1 MALILMVAAGV
12 LLAFLLLPLLGPIA
26 MIAISIAV
34 IAWLGYC
41 IFAAIGVGMA
51 AVELTKDAVKKSKDT
66 AKETKAAMEKVKA
79 AQQPSLKARVK
90 AEPAFALGLTSV
102 QELLTL
108 EGLKGKP
115 AGLWYQY
122 VLNDRLCNCCKTG
135 MFRVEDQLNRNY
147 LEQYLEKVV
156 RKGGTAPLPRA
167 QELSRVILK
176 CHDSLSTLYQPKA
189 AK

>member
-1 MALILMVAAGV
+1 M
-12 LLAFLLLPLLGPIA
+12 
-26 MIAISIAV
+26 
-34 IAWLGYC
+34 
-41 IFAAIGVGMA
+41 
-51 AVELTKDAVKKSKDT
+51 
-66 AKETKAAMEKVKA
+66 
-79 AQQPSLKARVK
+79 
-90 AEPAFALGLTSV
+90 

-135 MFRVEDQLNRNY
+135 MFRVEDQLNRKY

>member
-1 MALILMVAAGV
+1 
-12 LLAFLLLPLLGPIA
+12 
-26 MIAISIAV
+26 
-34 IAWLGYC
+34 
-41 IFAAIGVGMA
+41 
-51 AVELTKDAVKKSKDT
+51 
-66 AKETKAAMEKVKA
+66 MEKVKA